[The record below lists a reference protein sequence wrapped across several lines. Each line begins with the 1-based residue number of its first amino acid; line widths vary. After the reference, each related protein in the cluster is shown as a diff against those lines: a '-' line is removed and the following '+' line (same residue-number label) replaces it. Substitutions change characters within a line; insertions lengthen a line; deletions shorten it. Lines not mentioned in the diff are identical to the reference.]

1 MMIHISFK
9 RVIATS
15 FLALGAV
22 CVPAL
27 ADSASPQTLTAEQS
41 AFFETKVRAV
51 LATNCYK
58 CHSVEQGKAKG
69 GLTLDSRDGWAKG
82 GDTGPAITPGD
93 PEKSLLIKAVTG
105 ADPDLQMPPKGEK
118 LTAAQIA
125 DLSTWI
131 KMGAPDPRIVTTTG
145 AKLSG
150 LTDKARAHWSYQP
163 IKPPAVP
170 AVTNKAWVATPVD
183 AFILAKLEANKMVPN
198 RPAPREVLL
207 RRATYDLIGLPPT
220 PEELKAFENDRSPK
234 AFEKVVDRLLASP
247 HYGERWGRFWLDSA
261 RYADTTGNS
270 DGKNDDY
277 RYVNAWSYRDWVIN
291 AFNADEPYDQ
301 FLKEQ
306 IAADLL
312 PGADKNPNSLAAL
325 GFLTVGKRFQNIN
338 DTYDERIDTLSKATL
353 GMTVSCARC
362 HDHKFDPIPTADYYS
377 LRGVFASI
385 TEPAEKPLVGKQPT
399 SAEVADFVGKRRQIE
414 DQDRKIYF
422 DYVEERSDDF
432 RKKAAGYILSSLY
445 SGGRFKNPTA
455 KLAAIKEFDLDAG
468 SNGQKLNNPKVN
480 KKGDAVFT
488 PIVWF
493 AELTKDQF
501 VSENVKDILKQISDA
516 GSSGDINPLVAGAFK
531 HVSADSLTNMH
542 DVAMVYGK
550 LFASI
555 DSEAKDFIRTQR
567 EATTM
572 ANPSIDE
579 HLLQLIEL
587 PIPVAP
593 APAVTTEYLKS
604 IINTLELGEGAYNT
618 FLFAALNDL
627 ELTHPGAPQR
637 AMVVADADKPVESP
651 VFIRGDAQQKGR
663 VVPHHFLEILSG
675 GNPKPFSGISGRLDL
690 AEDIASKNNPLT
702 ARVMINRIW
711 LHHFGEGFVRTPDDL
726 GVQSE
731 PPSNQELIDYL
742 ATEFMAN
749 GWSVKKIHKL
759 IMLSNTYQESS
770 ETNPFYTQKDPENR
784 MLWRAN
790 LRRLEFEAIRDSL
803 LQFSGHLDPTIG
815 GHPVNLTD
823 EPYSFRRTVY
833 GYVDRG
839 NVPEL
844 LQQFDFGDPNRP
856 NSRRTSTIVPQQALF
871 FMNSAMS
878 ADVAEKVCSRPEF
891 IKATDDYARV
901 YAIYEVLYQRKPR
914 GAEVGLAAAFYNAH
928 AGMPREIARPVSS
941 VRSTGSTSS
950 KGDANTMKGG
960 SDKRAIQNTGT
971 LVVRRPLTIWEE
983 YAQALL
989 MTNEI
994 VYVH

>member
-170 AVTNKAWVATPVD
+170 AVTNKVWVATPVD

-261 RYADTTGNS
+261 RYADTTGNA

-362 HDHKFDPIPTADYYS
+362 HDHKFDPIPTRDYYGLAGIFFS
-377 LRGVFASI
+377 SHILPRLTPKGQGEVMLRI
-385 TEPAEKPLVGKQPT
+385 PLETPAQAAQRVRYAAQVEQKT
-399 SAEVADFVGKRRQIE
+399 RQL
-414 DQDRKIYF
+414 R
-422 DYVEERSDDF
+422 
-432 RKKAAGYILSSLY
+432 
-445 SGGRFKNPTA
+445 
-455 KLAAIKEFDLDAG
+455 DL
-468 SNGQKLNNPKVN
+468 K
-480 KKGDAVFT
+480 
-488 PIVWF
+488 
-493 AELTKDQF
+493 
-501 VSENVKDILKQISDA
+501 
-516 GSSGDINPLVAGAFK
+516 
-531 HVSADSLTNMH
+531 
-542 DVAMVYGK
+542 
-550 LFASI
+550 
-555 DSEAKDFIRTQR
+555 EAK
-567 EATTM
+567 
-572 ANPSIDE
+572 
-579 HLLQLIEL
+579 
-587 PIPVAP
+587 
-593 APAVTTEYLKS
+593 
-604 IINTLELGEGAYNT
+604 
-618 FLFAALNDL
+618 FAALAQSL
-627 ELTHPGAPQR
+627 VPQT
-637 AMVVADADKPVESP
+637 ASYVLAAWDYQSP
-651 VFIRGDAQQKGR
+651 PHKAAARGSMER
-663 VVPHHFLEILSG
+663 SG
-675 GNPKPFSGISGRLDL
+675 TRSP
-690 AEDIASKNNPLT
+690 
-702 ARVMINRIW
+702 ARV
-711 LHHFGEGFVRTPDDL
+711 RTR
-726 GVQSE
+726 V
-731 PPSNQELIDYL
+731 
-742 ATEFMAN
+742 
-749 GWSVKKIHKL
+749 
-759 IMLSNTYQESS
+759 
-770 ETNPFYTQKDPENR
+770 
-784 MLWRAN
+784 
-790 LRRLEFEAIRDSL
+790 
-803 LQFSGHLDPTIG
+803 
-815 GHPVNLTD
+815 
-823 EPYSFRRTVY
+823 
-833 GYVDRG
+833 
-839 NVPEL
+839 EL
-844 LQQFDFGDPNRP
+844 L
-856 NSRRTSTIVPQQALF
+856 
-871 FMNSAMS
+871 
-878 ADVAEKVCSRPEF
+878 
-891 IKATDDYARV
+891 
-901 YAIYEVLYQRKPR
+901 
-914 GAEVGLAAAFYNAH
+914 
-928 AGMPREIARPVSS
+928 
-941 VRSTGSTSS
+941 
-950 KGDANTMKGG
+950 
-960 SDKRAIQNTGT
+960 
-971 LVVRRPLTIWEE
+971 
-983 YAQALL
+983 
-989 MTNEI
+989 
-994 VYVH
+994 